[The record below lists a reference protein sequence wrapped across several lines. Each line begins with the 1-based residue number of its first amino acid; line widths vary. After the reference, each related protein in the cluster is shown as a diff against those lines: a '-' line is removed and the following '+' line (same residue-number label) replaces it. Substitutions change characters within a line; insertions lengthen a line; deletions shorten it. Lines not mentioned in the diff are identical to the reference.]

1 MKTLEIPKD
10 GLEGLKQNWK
20 TDALSGFL
28 VFLLAMPLSLGI
40 AKASGFPAAMGVLT
54 AMVGGIVVSIFMGGR
69 LTIKGP
75 AAGLITVCAGAVA
88 ALDGLKLTDAS
99 GAHISGVQLACG
111 AIVVMSLIQLVFGF
125 LKLGSFS
132 DFFPHSAVH
141 GMLAAIGVLIF
152 AKQFPVLLGVDASLT
167 KGLTP
172 IELYTHIPTFIRN
185 AKPEIAI
192 VGISSL
198 AILFGLPAI
207 GGVFKKIPAPM
218 LVLIVMIP
226 LGAILG
232 LKGGSLVS
240 ILSQKEGQQVNY
252 LDTVGSFFSQISFAP
267 RFDAIRTGIFWYFVF
282 MFLFVNSIESLLTV
296 KALDGLDPWKRKSDY
311 DKDLSALALGNGVS
325 GALGGLPMIS
335 EVARSSANV
344 GFGARTR
351 WSNFFHG
358 LFLLTSM
365 LLLIPVIE
373 MIPNSALA
381 AMLIMVAYRLASPK
395 EFIGTY
401 KIGPEQ
407 LVIFLTTVF
416 VTVAEDLLMGVA
428 AGILVKLLFHIMNGV
443 NIKSLFKSNYEIK
456 ETDDSYTI
464 NVKQSA
470 IFSNLL
476 GFQKMWNSLKPG
488 KKITFNFAGAK
499 LVDHT
504 FQEAL
509 HHFEEDYHSTGGSVS
524 LTGLDRHH
532 ALSEHP
538 LATRKPIIGAA
549 GHGIMELDERA
560 RELSLYAERTEF
572 NFHPQRVKTGLKYRD
587 FPIQQGRTIRF
598 EENLLEK
605 YSEDSKIEISDITV
619 TEILMN
625 SKEDTHITVV
635 HLSDIDLPIP
645 DFALEPESLH
655 TKFSKIVGEKDIEFG
670 DHPGFSKTYYLRGY
684 DEQSVRDFFN
694 GEVIKFLESHDE
706 MHIECHK
713 HRLLIYKKRDL
724 MSTQDIETAVNFAQA
739 FLKVTSQKV
748 KQSV

>member
-54 AMVGGIVVSIFMGGR
+54 AMVGGLVVSIFMGGR

-75 AAGLITVCAGAVA
+75 AAGLITVSAGAVA
-88 ALDGLKLTDAS
+88 ALDGLKLTDAA
-99 GAHISGVQLACG
+99 GGHISGVHLACG
-111 AIVVMSLIQLVFGF
+111 AIVVMSVIQLAFGF

-172 IELYTHIPTFIRN
+172 IELYTHIPTFLAN
-185 AKPEIAI
+185 AKLEIAI
-192 VGISSL
+192 VGIASL
-198 AILFGLPAI
+198 IILFGLPAI
-207 GGVFKKIPAPM
+207 GGIFKKIPAPM

-226 LGAILG
+226 LGAALG

-240 ILSQKEGQQVNY
+240 ILSHPDRQQVNY
-252 LDTVGSFFSQISFAP
+252 LDTVGSFFGQISFAP
-267 RFDAIRTGIFWYFVF
+267 RFDAITTGTFWYFVF

-311 DKDLSALALGNGVS
+311 NKDLSALALGNGVS

-358 LFLLTSM
+358 LFLLVSM

-373 MIPNSALA
+373 MIPTSALA

-416 VTVAEDLLMGVA
+416 ITVSEDLLMGVA
-428 AGILVKLLFHIMNGV
+428 AGILIKFIFHIMNGAP
-443 NIKSLFKSNYEIK
+443 ISSLFKANYEVK
-456 ETDDSYTI
+456 EADDSYTI

-476 GFQKMWNSLKPG
+476 GFQKMWNNLKPG
-488 KKITFNFAGAK
+488 KKITFNFAGTK

-509 HHFEEDYHSTGGSVS
+509 HHFEEDYHATGGSVS
-524 LTGLDRHH
+524 VTGLDRHH
-532 ALSEHP
+532 ALSDHP

-549 GHGIMELDERA
+549 GNGAMDLDERA
-560 RELSLYAERTEF
+560 RELSAYAEGAEF
-572 NFHPQRVKTGLKYRD
+572 NFFPQRVKTGLKYRD

-605 YSEDSKIEISDITV
+605 YSENSKIDVSDITV
-619 TEILMN
+619 TEIQ
-625 SKEDTHITVV
+625 KATKDDTHITVV

-655 TKFSKIVGEKDIEFG
+655 TKFSEVVGGKDIDFDEYP
-670 DHPGFSKTYYLRGY
+670 DFSKGYYLRGY
-684 DEQSVRDFFN
+684 DEQAVRDFFN
-694 GEVIKFLESHDE
+694 GDVIKYLESHDE

-713 HRLLIYKKRDL
+713 HRLLIFKQRDL
-724 MSTQDIETAVNFAQA
+724 MSTQEIEEVVKFAEA
-739 FLKVTSQKV
+739 FLQAASQKV
-748 KQSV
+748 RQTV